1 MFITFPAVLC
11 IALPSSH
18 MLEGFQG
25 AVCIGKL
32 PFFFPWSEGK
42 AVSLNGLNDLSPLLI
57 HDNSSI
63 FRKSL
68 GKRLLALFRLA
79 VSYLPYLCL
88 SVTSSFSSL
97 CAWVCINCYVPE
109 ISPSIRLQSRHC
121 GDKETLCPYQFS
133 QFTQIMPSRLELLES
148 CLRNEEQNES
158 QSPIE
163 GSSILRWYSG
173 SCSEPAEQGWLLSH
187 QTTRDCSWSQGCSME
202 MFHLWAAL
210 ASGIT
215 CCMVVNGE
223 GAEDQKSQEV
233 MNCNRESALA
243 LV

>member
-109 ISPSIRLQSRHC
+109 ISPSIRLQSRHWWRQR
-121 GDKETLCPYQFS
+121 D
-133 QFTQIMPSRLELLES
+133 LLP
-148 CLRNEEQNES
+148 LPVLPVYTN
-158 QSPIE
+158 
-163 GSSILRWYSG
+163 
-173 SCSEPAEQGWLLSH
+173 H
-187 QTTRDCSWSQGCSME
+187 
-202 MFHLWAAL
+202 AL
-210 ASGIT
+210 KAGASGI
-215 CCMVVNGE
+215 MSEKWRAERISVPHWGE
-223 GAEDQKSQEV
+223 QYSKVILRLLQWACRAGLTAQPP
-233 MNCNRESALA
+233 NH
-243 LV
+243 